1 MRVRVCNLFLLLATE
16 PTATC
21 PHPER
26 ALLGCHWERGQ
37 GPLLVPTTGHR
48 HPEGRGARAGSA
60 PQAQEAAGW
69 FRRLE
74 DAVRPQAM
82 KSKWGRGEGWGTESL
97 VGLEEGSYP
106 GREGSLTSLSSP
118 ISAGRRRLFG
128 AGSPSSAA
136 VGAGGVGGDE
146 RGGGE
151 VGTDVCG

>member
-16 PTATC
+16 PAATC
-21 PHPER
+21 PHPDR

-97 VGLEEGSYP
+97 GRIGGGVLPGE
-106 GREGSLTSLSSP
+106 GREPDLSEQPHLGWTQASLWGWRPQLRSC
-118 ISAGRRRLFG
+118 GCWRRG
-128 AGSPSSAA
+128 WG
-136 VGAGGVGGDE
+136 
-146 RGGGE
+146 
-151 VGTDVCG
+151 

>member
-21 PHPER
+21 PHPDR
-26 ALLGCHWERGQ
+26 ALLGCHWQWGQ
-37 GPLLVPTTGHR
+37 GSVLVPTTGHR

-97 VGLEEGSYP
+97 GRIGGGVLPGEGGEPDLSEQP
-106 GREGSLTSLSSP
+106 HLGWKQASLWGWQPQLSSC
-118 ISAGRRRLFG
+118 GCWRRG
-128 AGSPSSAA
+128 QG
-136 VGAGGVGGDE
+136 
-146 RGGGE
+146 
-151 VGTDVCG
+151 